1 MFVDQINGDGFQAA
15 CMHLQSHAHAQSEEP
30 YYL

>member
-1 MFVDQINGDGFQAA
+1 MFVDKINGDGFQAA
-15 CMHLQSHAHAQSEEP
+15 CMHLQSHAQAEEP